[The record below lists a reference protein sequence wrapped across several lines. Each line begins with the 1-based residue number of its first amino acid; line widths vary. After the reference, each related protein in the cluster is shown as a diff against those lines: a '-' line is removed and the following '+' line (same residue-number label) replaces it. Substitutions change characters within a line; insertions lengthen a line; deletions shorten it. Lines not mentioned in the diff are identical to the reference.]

1 MIHSDQGTVV
11 KEEIWI
17 HLRDIYA
24 KGKHTVLPLKSS
36 TLCNCKKR
44 HFQLHSVLGEE
55 MRFDRIFDR
64 GLLPVFTINVPLCG
78 RVLHTIVKLSEY
90 IDSTFLSHSVITY
103 SRNDASPSSQVRWC
117 GFEDGEPVS
126 AHPPLRASMIYAS
139 AVIWIATKSVAGVP
153 LTNVSMLAKHLHLL
167 NTWIFT

>member
-1 MIHSDQGTVV
+1 MRMIHSDQGTVV

-36 TLCNCKKR
+36 TLCNCKTR

-64 GLLPVFTINVPLCG
+64 GLLPVFTVNVPLCG

-103 SRNDASPSSQVRWC
+103 SRNDASPSSQVRLVW
-117 GFEDGEPVS
+117 
-126 AHPPLRASMIYAS
+126 L
-139 AVIWIATKSVAGVP
+139 
-153 LTNVSMLAKHLHLL
+153 
-167 NTWIFT
+167 